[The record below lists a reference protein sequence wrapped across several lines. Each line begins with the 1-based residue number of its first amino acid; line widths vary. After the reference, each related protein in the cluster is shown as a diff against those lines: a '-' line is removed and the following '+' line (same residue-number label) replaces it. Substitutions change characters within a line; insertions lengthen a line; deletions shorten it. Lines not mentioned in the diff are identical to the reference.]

1 MPYFEHFGLSNI
13 LPGDCHVA
21 SLLAMTVVVVTRLC
35 RFKLSDKLKFE
46 SFRMENPRL
55 ANANRGI
62 VLQRAV

>member
-1 MPYFEHFGLSNI
+1 MNCPKGARETTLG
-13 LPGDCHVA
+13 CVA
-21 SLLAMTVVVVTRLC
+21 SLLAMTVVVVTQLR
-35 RFKLSDKLKFE
+35 RFEQSDKLKFE

>member
-1 MPYFEHFGLSNI
+1 MNCPKGARETTLG
-13 LPGDCHVA
+13 CVA

-46 SFRMENPRL
+46 SFCVENPRL

>member
-1 MPYFEHFGLSNI
+1 MNCPKGARETTLG
-13 LPGDCHVA
+13 CVV
-21 SLLAMTVVVVTRLC
+21 SLLAMTVVGVTRLC
-35 RFKLSDKLKFE
+35 RFKLNAKLNYE

>member
-1 MPYFEHFGLSNI
+1 
-13 LPGDCHVA
+13 
-21 SLLAMTVVVVTRLC
+21 MTVVVVTRLC
-35 RFKLSDKLKFE
+35 RFKLNAKLNYE

>member
-1 MPYFEHFGLSNI
+1 MNCPKGARETTLG
-13 LPGDCHVA
+13 CVV

-46 SFRMENPRL
+46 SFRVENPRL